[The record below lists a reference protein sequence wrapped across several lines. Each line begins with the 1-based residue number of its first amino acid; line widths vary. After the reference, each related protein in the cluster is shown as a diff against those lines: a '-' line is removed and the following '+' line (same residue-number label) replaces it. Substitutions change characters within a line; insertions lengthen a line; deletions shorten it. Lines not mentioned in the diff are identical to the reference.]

1 MWKTNTSKK
10 GSNLVMIIMAV
21 SIISFL
27 LGAFA
32 MSLVKTSSRE
42 DEIFNNSNLE
52 SNPEGSTED
61 RLED

>member
-1 MWKTNTSKK
+1 
-10 GSNLVMIIMAV
+10 MIIMAV

-42 DEIFNNSNLE
+42 DEIFNNNTNLE

>member
-1 MWKTNTSKK
+1 
-10 GSNLVMIIMAV
+10 MIIMAV

>member
-1 MWKTNTSKK
+1 
-10 GSNLVMIIMAV
+10 MIIVVTA
-21 SIISFL
+21 ILSFF